1 MAVLPV
7 LTFGDPKL
15 RRKAEPVDP
24 AELPGLQQFFDDMA
38 ETMYVE
44 DGIGLAAPQVGV
56 NKRIVVIDVTW
67 VDTKEKAPIVMVN
80 PVVEPYGQPGDFDE
94 GCLSVPEVRGKVVRP
109 TQARITWLDREG
121 KAQSADADGMLARCA
136 QHEMDHLEGVLF
148 TDRLSPTGK
157 ALVQGKLKRLS
168 KGK

>member
-7 LTFGDPKL
+7 LTFGDLKL
-15 RRKAEPVDP
+15 RRKSVPVDP
-24 AELPGLQQFFDDMA
+24 SELPGLQVLFDDMI
-38 ETMYVE
+38 ETMYTE
-44 DGIGLAAPQVGV
+44 EGIGLAAPQVGV

-67 VDTKEKAPIVMVN
+67 VDTNTQEPIVMVN
-80 PVVEPYGQPGDFDE
+80 PTVEPYGEPGDFDE

-109 TQARITWLDREG
+109 TRARLTWLDREG
-121 KAQSADADGMLARCA
+121 KAHEADAEGMLARCA

-148 TDRLSPTGK
+148 TDRLSAAGK
-157 ALVQGKLKRLS
+157 ALVSGKLKRLS